1 MPYDPPWGG
10 WIIAEIGRNVV
21 AGMRGRNSGRTS
33 RILIRRGHRSAP
45 VQFAII
51 SRFNA
56 AGLGQGGAGDLH
68 RQAVRGGVHPRPT
81 SVTIMQVTAARG
93 WTVGSLI
100 YPSRQIPPSAWSCKR
115 AWARS
120 FARCEISYASHFG
133 LHADMDAGPGSAAAH
148 RGEQSSGGGF
158 PANRSL
164 VQSSTAWVLA
174 WAARPWPM
182 FGINRM
188 RTLLPAP
195 HSAAA

>member
-33 RILIRRGHRSAP
+33 RILIRRGHRGAM

-51 SRFNA
+51 SRFNE

-120 FARCEISYASHFG
+120 FARCESLLRFAFRT
-133 LHADMDAGPGSAAAH
+133 P
-148 RGEQSSGGGF
+148 RGHGRRSGKRRRSSRRTVIRRRLSGK
-158 PANRSL
+158 P
-164 VQSSTAWVLA
+164 V
-174 WAARPWPM
+174 ARPVEHRL
-182 FGINRM
+182 GAGLGR
-188 RTLLPAP
+188 PAVADVR
-195 HSAAA
+195 HQQDAHLAAGAA